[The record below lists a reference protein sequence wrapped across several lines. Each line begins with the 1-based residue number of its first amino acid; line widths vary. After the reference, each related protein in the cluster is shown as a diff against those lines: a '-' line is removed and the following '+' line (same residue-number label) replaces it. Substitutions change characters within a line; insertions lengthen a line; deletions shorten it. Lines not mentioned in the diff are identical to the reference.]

1 MLASQINHSGIKV
14 KFKANPGTAVSD
26 SVYTNATGNYSINI
40 IGGSYNIEFSKSGYQ
55 TFYYNSNQPVIL
67 TNTLVLSTASLNPG
81 NIIVV
86 PTGTV
91 SGTWTNTNIYLIDG
105 NISIP
110 NGNTLV
116 ISPGTS
122 IKFNGNYT
130 LTSNGTLKAVGNQ
143 FNRILFTSNIIPQI
157 SGNWSGILLL
167 NNSSEIKYCDI
178 EYAYK
183 GISVKSCSPEI
194 SFNNISRFD
203 LAGIDLDFSSSLV
216 TNNSIYDF
224 NSQFYSIGIQLYQS
238 APILECNTI
247 YNGKGRGIRTF
258 SKGTIRNNVVYN
270 ISDPSRGYGIDCGA
284 FDSSLIFNNI
294 IHDCKFGVNVG
305 DNITPTP
312 RPNII
317 NNTIY
322 NNTVAIDINGFH
334 SSPIIINNII
344 INNINGVIQ
353 HTPDCPPTCSTTPS
367 SVSYNNT
374 WNNTN
379 GNYINI
385 QILGIGQIV
394 STNSNGDPVDS
405 YYNISMDPLYLN
417 GQQPYLTGGS
427 PCINAGNTM
436 YSPNIGINPVNFCYG
451 MPIGINENQKL
462 IVNKVFPNPFV
473 NTLYLHTFNELTHL
487 KMTDLLGNEIPLTFE
502 YMSENKYE
510 IKLNNIQSGIYFLD
524 VFSSSSKKTIKLVN
538 CKE

>member
-1 MLASQINHSGIKV
+1 
-14 KFKANPGTAVSD
+14 
-26 SVYTNATGNYSINI
+26 
-40 IGGSYNIEFSKSGYQ
+40 
-55 TFYYNSNQPVIL
+55 
-67 TNTLVLSTASLNPG
+67 
-81 NIIVV
+81 
-86 PTGTV
+86 
-91 SGTWTNTNIYLIDG
+91 
-105 NISIP
+105 
-110 NGNTLV
+110 
-116 ISPGTS
+116 
-122 IKFNGNYT
+122 
-130 LTSNGTLKAVGNQ
+130 
-143 FNRILFTSNIIPQI
+143 
-157 SGNWSGILLL
+157 
-167 NNSSEIKYCDI
+167 
-178 EYAYK
+178 
-183 GISVKSCSPEI
+183 
-194 SFNNISRFD
+194 
-203 LAGIDLDFSSSLV
+203 
-216 TNNSIYDF
+216 
-224 NSQFYSIGIQLYQS
+224 
-238 APILECNTI
+238 
-247 YNGKGRGIRTF
+247 
-258 SKGTIRNNVVYN
+258 
-270 ISDPSRGYGIDCGA
+270 
-284 FDSSLIFNNI
+284 
-294 IHDCKFGVNVG
+294 
-305 DNITPTP
+305 
-312 RPNII
+312 
-317 NNTIY
+317 
-322 NNTVAIDINGFH
+322 VAIDINGFH
-334 SSPIIINNII
+334 SSPKIINNII